1 MHYRNDD
8 TTGRLIKTSLR
19 YSQLESGLSKPF
31 YTQNFY
37 KNYFLCTPTWLTNLW
52 QYCSESYV
60 QLRETKPW
68 IYETPRDNDFFLMDI
83 VMRSNI
89 SQEQKEIFNR
99 MRLNLK
105 LLTAADIVLP
115 NHATKFDPAILI
127 GVNKRNSDLNWP
139 KQMQL
144 PKQ

>member
-19 YSQLESGLSKPF
+19 YTQVKSGLAKPF

-37 KNYFLCTPTWLTNLW
+37 KFFLLTPTWLTNLW
-52 QYCSESYV
+52 QYCSESHV

-68 IYETPRDNDFFLMDI
+68 IYEAPRDNDFFLMTMS
-83 VMRSNI
+83 MRSNI

-115 NHATKFDPAILI
+115 EHATKFDPNILFGI
-127 GVNKRNSDLNWP
+127 NKRNSDLNWP

-144 PKQ
+144 SKK